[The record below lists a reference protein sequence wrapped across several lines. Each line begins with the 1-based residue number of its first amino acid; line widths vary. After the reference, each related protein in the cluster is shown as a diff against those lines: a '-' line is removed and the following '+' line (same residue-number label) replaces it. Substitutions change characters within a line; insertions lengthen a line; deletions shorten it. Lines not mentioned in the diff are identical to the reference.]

1 MRYTTIVAQCDGRPS
16 AGRRLEA
23 AATLAERF
31 GAHLVGVHAKPPF
44 ESPVFMENGFDMA
57 PLFEIYEEGLATE
70 TAAARATW
78 DQALKGRHLPNE
90 WRSLGGFA
98 DEVLSLSARY
108 ADLVI
113 VGQTEP
119 GNGDGSRIPASVP
132 ERVALASGRPV
143 LAVPH
148 IGLEKPIGGTVMLCW
163 NASRESARAASDALP
178 FLQAAKKVIVLLV
191 EPHASDAGH
200 GEEPGADVAT
210 WLARHGV
217 KVVVQR
223 EVAADADVG
232 NVILSRAA
240 DHEVDL
246 IVMGIYGHSR
256 MRELV
261 LGGVSRTL
269 LETMTVPVLMSH

>member
-1 MRYTTIVAQCDGRPS
+1 MSYQTIVAHCDGRAS
-16 AGRRLEA
+16 TARRLEVA
-23 AATLAERF
+23 TTLAERF
-31 GAHLVGVHAKPPF
+31 GSYLVGVHAKPPF
-44 ESPVFMENGFDMA
+44 EPPVFMENGFDMA
-57 PLFEIYEEGLATE
+57 PVFEIYEEGAATE
-70 TAAARATW
+70 KDAARAAW
-78 DQALKGRHLPNE
+78 DHALKGRHLPSE
-90 WRSLGGFA
+90 WRSLDGLA
-98 DEVLSLSARY
+98 DDVLSLSARY
-108 ADLVI
+108 ADLVV
-113 VGQTEP
+113 VGQAEP
-119 GNGDGSRIPASVP
+119 SAGEGSRTTESVP
-132 ERVALASGRPV
+132 ETVALASGRPV

-178 FLQAAKKVIVLLV
+178 FLQAARKVIVLLV
-191 EPHASDAGH
+191 EPRVSDTGH

-240 DHEVDL
+240 DYDVDL

-256 MRELV
+256 VREMV

-269 LETMTVPVLMSH
+269 LQTMTVPVLMSH

>member
-1 MRYTTIVAQCDGRPS
+1 MSYKTIVAQCDGRAS
-16 AGRRLEA
+16 AGRRLEV
-23 AATLAERF
+23 AATLAERV
-31 GAHLVGVHAKPPF
+31 GSYLVGVHAKPPF
-44 ESPVFMENGFDMA
+44 ETPVFMENGYDMA

-70 TAAARATW
+70 TAAARAAW
-78 DQALKGRHLPNE
+78 DKVLKGRHLPNE
-90 WRSLGGFA
+90 WRSLDGLA
-98 DEVLSLSARY
+98 DDVLSLSARY
-108 ADLVI
+108 ADLVV

-119 GNGDGSRIPASVP
+119 ATGDGSRTPPRVP

-163 NASRESARAASDALP
+163 NASRESARAASDAMP
-178 FLQAAKKVIVLLV
+178 FLLAAKKVIVLLV
-191 EPHASDAGH
+191 EPHASDTGH

-210 WLARHGV
+210 WLARRGV

-223 EVAADADVG
+223 EVAADTDVG

-240 DHEVDL
+240 DQDVDL

-269 LETMTVPVLMSH
+269 LQTMTVPVLMSH

>member
-1 MRYTTIVAQCDGRPS
+1 MSFKTIVAHCDGRAS
-16 AGRRLEA
+16 AGRRLEV

-31 GAHLVGVHAKPPF
+31 TSFLVGVHAKPPF

-57 PLFEIYEEGLATE
+57 PLFEIYDEGLATE
-70 TAAARATW
+70 TTAARAAW

-90 WRSLGGFA
+90 WRSLDGFA
-98 DEVLSLSARY
+98 DDVLSLSARY

-119 GNGDGSRIPASVP
+119 ASGDGSRTPASVP

-143 LAVPH
+143 LTVPY
-148 IGLEKPIGGTVMLCW
+148 IGLDKPIGGTVMLCW
-163 NASRESARAASDALP
+163 NASRESARAASDAMP
-178 FLQAAKKVIVLLV
+178 FLQTAKKVIVLLV
-191 EPHASDAGH
+191 EPHASDTGH

-210 WLARHGV
+210 WLARRGV

-223 EVAADADVG
+223 EVAADTDVG
-232 NVILSRAA
+232 NVILSHAA
-240 DHEVDL
+240 DQDVDL

-256 MRELV
+256 MREMV

-269 LETMTVPVLMSH
+269 LQTMTVPVLMSH